1 MDLLSL
7 FQLLVIMKWF
17 FFFFFHFRYKKKKM
31 LLIAVVSLQFILLQY
46 SLCSICLDNLLVIY
60 IYIYIYI
67 SAVVHGRLVLQ
78 KTQVMNFGHAKIM
91 SYEPHMQTQS
101 DKTFNLPL

>member
-7 FQLLVIMKWF
+7 FQLLVFMKWF
-17 FFFFFHFRYKKKKM
+17 FFFSFISGTKKIYM
-31 LLIAVVSLQFILLQY
+31 LLIAIVSLQFILLQY
-46 SLCSICLDNLLVIY
+46 SLCSICLDNLYV

-78 KTQVMNFGHAKIM
+78 KTQ
-91 SYEPHMQTQS
+91 
-101 DKTFNLPL
+101 L